1 MDEHLERHCHN
12 VLDAARDGEIV
23 FFLGAGVNLC
33 GRPQGVRWK
42 KGGDYLPTGQ
52 ELADH
57 LADEFRLPSG
67 ERPDLA
73 RVAQYVSAE
82 RGLGKLSKELR
93 ELFAV
98 ECAPTRI
105 HRVLAHLARVLVA
118 EKVEYPHQF
127 IITTNYDDVLERAFR
142 EAGMPFDLLV
152 YITHG
157 EDRGRLRHLPH
168 EGEPT
173 IITEPNKAVELGTQ
187 RTVIVKIHGAI
198 DRQDAE
204 RDSWVITEEHYV
216 DYLTRTD
223 ISTWMPVAL
232 SSRLQESNL
241 ECLGYSLRD
250 WNLRAILLRLRQDR
264 SQGWNWWA
272 VQLESEDVDRRVW
285 IKQDLEILDANLED
299 YSATLEGLLEH
310 GPP

>member
-1 MDEHLERHCHN
+1 M
-12 VLDAARDGEIV
+12 
-23 FFLGAGVNLC
+23 
-33 GRPQGVRWK
+33 
-42 KGGDYLPTGQ
+42 
-52 ELADH
+52 
-57 LADEFRLPSG
+57 
-67 ERPDLA
+67 
-73 RVAQYVSAE
+73 
-82 RGLGKLSKELR
+82 
-93 ELFAV
+93 

-105 HRVLAHLARVLVA
+105 HRVLAQLARVLVA
-118 EKVEYPHQF
+118 EEVEYPHQF

-157 EDRGRLRHLPH
+157 EDRGRLRRLPH

-187 RTVIVKIHGAI
+187 RTVIVKIHGAM

-232 SSRLQESNL
+232 NSRLQESNL

-299 YSATLEGLLEH
+299 YSATLEELL
-310 GPP
+310 GNSPP